1 MTIRPA
7 SQDMTMRPASQDMTM
22 RGASQDMTMRGASN
36 ARSGDGTVR
45 GDGGIANTDDL
56 TENSFVLKGVSY
68 HKIRSLSNNSGE
80 AQVFL
85 VERDGEKFVLKI
97 YYPSFDVNKKIL
109 QSVYN
114 FDFEMIVKVYDFGKT
129 YVDGKKK
136 FNGLFQLSAGIN
148 YKF

>member
-1 MTIRPA
+1 MSTERTVRPAEGGNAMTIRPA

-36 ARSGDGTVR
+36 AHSGDGTFR

-68 HKIRSLSNNSGE
+68 HKVRSLSNNSGE

-97 YYPSFDVNKKIL
+97 YYPSLSRIL
-109 QSVYN
+109 LHC
-114 FDFEMIVKVYDFGKT
+114 F
-129 YVDGKKK
+129 
-136 FNGLFQLSAGIN
+136 
-148 YKF
+148 